1 MNHNE
6 LKENFTNQFNT
17 ALDEIKNLEAQLTA
31 KREMALKLKGAI
43 EALSLLE
50 GETNNKEESSE
61 E

>member
-1 MNHNE
+1 MERTE

-17 ALDEIKNLEAQLTA
+17 VIDEIKNLEAQLTA

-50 GETNNKEESSE
+50 TENTEEEPSE